1 MIIGFVRH
9 GETDWNKEGR
19 SQGHRDIE
27 LNEEGQAQA
36 HAVAK
41 RLSAEQWDI
50 LISSDLL
57 RAQETAQIISQLL
70 KKPVQLDKRLRE
82 RSFGQLEGTTV
93 QERID
98 RWGSGW
104 ESLDLNVE
112 TLEHMLVRSTE
123 LMHELVV
130 RYSGQ
135 KILLVSHGTFIAVT
149 LKHLLGGQEIST
161 LGNTSI
167 SVIRKE
173 VDCWQGEMINCF
185 KHLGDGS
192 GLYC

>member
-27 LNEEGQAQA
+27 LNEEGQVQA

-82 RSFGQLEGTTV
+82 RSFGQLEGTTE

-173 VDCWQGEMINCF
+173 VDCWRGEMINCF

-192 GLYC
+192 DLYC